1 MNLFLRLMYILGWD
15 FIHTCSGFMICRFFH
30 MLSCR
35 FFGNRRGHEPGHLVT
50 TENLVDGIVLNAE
63 QAYFFRKQTWAM
75 KSSYGLGLRI

>member
-1 MNLFLRLMYILGWD
+1 
-15 FIHTCSGFMICRFFH
+15 

-35 FFGNRRGHEPGHLVT
+35 FFGNRRGHEPGQLVT

-63 QAYFFRKQTWAM
+63 QTYFSRKQTWAM

>member
-1 MNLFLRLMYILGWD
+1 
-15 FIHTCSGFMICRFFH
+15 

-35 FFGNRRGHEPGHLVT
+35 FVGNRHGHEPDHLVR

-63 QAYFFRKQTWAM
+63 QTYFFRKQTWAM

>member
-1 MNLFLRLMYILGWD
+1 M
-15 FIHTCSGFMICRFFH
+15 CSGFMICRFFH

-35 FFGNRRGHEPGHLVT
+35 FFGNRHGHEPDHLVR

-63 QAYFFRKQTWAM
+63 QTYFFRKQTWAM